1 MTDFENTEK
10 LYHFTNFEAACKI
23 LSSKTLRLSKMN
35 SMNDVNES
43 FRMIY
48 SRSEGKCFSWSTT
61 GAKYRQ
67 LSFSEDTVRTPG
79 FLNLPMWGYYA
90 DKGRG
95 VCIVLDKTRL
105 LKNCRH
111 KDSGMAK

>member
-61 GAKYRQ
+61 G
-67 LSFSEDTVRTPG
+67 ET
-79 FLNLPMWGYYA
+79 
-90 DKGRG
+90 
-95 VCIVLDKTRL
+95 
-105 LKNCRH
+105 
-111 KDSGMAK
+111 